1 MSDGFLGSGLVYIDR
16 KVNGVYEGL
25 RLIGNATKFEIKEN
39 SEKKERISKKR
50 TNYGSALNT
59 VYVKQPAE
67 VNITLD
73 DLDKENLA
81 LTFLGSSSSINITGA
96 TVADEAQTAYQ
107 DRVIQLDQRNV
118 SAVVVKD
125 VTDTTTYV
133 LDTDYS
139 IVSANTGLIKIL
151 AGGAI
156 SDEDVL
162 HISYTYGNMTSE
174 KVLGGTDSNIIVK
187 VLFDGLNQ
195 ANQSDAVV
203 EVYEAVLSP
212 TTGVDF
218 LSDDFTSI
226 ELAGIANVPSGGNE
240 AYTVEL
246 DVVYS

>member
-1 MSDGFLGSGLVYIDR
+1 MSDGFLGSGLVYVDR
-16 KVNGVYEGL
+16 KVGGVYQGL

-50 TNYGSALNT
+50 NNYGSALNT

-81 LTFLGSSSSINITGA
+81 LTFLGSSSSVSVTGSSV
-96 TVADEAQTAYQ
+96 VAEAQAAYK
-107 DRVIQLDQRNV
+107 DRIISTDFRNI

-133 LDTDYS
+133 LDTDYE
-139 IVSANTGLIKIL
+139 IVSATTGLIKVL
-151 AGGAI
+151 TAGAI
-156 SDEDVL
+156 IDGDVL
-162 HISYTYGNMTSE
+162 HIDYTYGGMTSE

-195 ANQSDAVV
+195 ANQADAVV

-226 ELAGIANVPSGGNE
+226 ELAGIANVPTGGNE

-246 DVVYS
+246 DVAYS

>member
-16 KVNGVYEGL
+16 KINGVYEGL
-25 RLIGNATKFEIKEN
+25 RLIGNSTMFEIKEN

-50 TNYGSALNT
+50 NNYGSALNT

-81 LTFLGSSSSINITGA
+81 LVFLGSSSSVSVTGS
-96 TVADEAQTAYQ
+96 TVTGEVQTAYV
-107 DRVIQLDQRNV
+107 DRIIETAFRNI

-125 VTDTTTYV
+125 VTDVTTYV
-133 LDTDYS
+133 LGTDYE

-151 AGGAI
+151 EGGTIA
-156 SDEDVL
+156 DADVL
-162 HISYTYGNMTSE
+162 HIDYAYGNMTSE

-195 ANQSDAVV
+195 ANQTNAVV

-218 LSDDFTSI
+218 LADDFTSI
-226 ELAGIANVPSGGNE
+226 ELAGIANVPTGGNE

-246 DVVYS
+246 DVAYT